1 VNPEHLHL
9 EGVEHREVDA
19 GGLRMHVAEIGEGP
33 PLVLLHGWPQ
43 HWWMW
48 REVLPTLSRTYRCIA
63 PDLRGLGWTEAP
75 PDGYDKPQLAADVL
89 ALLDALGL
97 DTVRLIG
104 HDWGAVATQIICAEA
119 PERVSKALVLSVP
132 SLFERRADPRQL
144 LGLAH
149 MPFLSAPFGH
159 LAVPTVAK
167 QVFRLSGFTDA
178 DAEPYLE
185 RLRRPERAKATVRYY
200 RTFLTRE
207 FPASIA
213 RPRERPDVPMR
224 FVAGAG
230 DPVARYAPGVELV
243 RGARHF
249 LPEDKPDAV
258 IGHAM
263 SFL

>member
-1 VNPEHLHL
+1 VTEHLHL

-19 GGLRMHVAEIGEGP
+19 GGLRMHVAEIGDGP

-48 REVLPTLSRTYRCIA
+48 RAVLPTLARTYRCIA

-75 PDGYDKPQLAADVL
+75 PSGYEKQQLADDVL
-89 ALLDALGL
+89 ALLDVLGL
-97 DTVRLIG
+97 DKVRLIG
-104 HDWGAVATQIICAEA
+104 HDWGAVATQLICAGA

-132 SLFERRADPRQL
+132 SLFERGTDPRQL

-159 LAVPTVAK
+159 RLVVPVTK
-167 QVFRLSGFTDA
+167 QVFKLQRFSDA
-178 DAEPYLE
+178 EAEPYLE
-185 RLRRPERAKATVRYY
+185 RLRQPERARATVQIY
-200 RTFLTRE
+200 RTFVTKEL
-207 FPASIA
+207 PSSLA
-213 RPRERPDVPMR
+213 RPRDKPDVPMR
-224 FVAGAG
+224 FVGGEG
-230 DPVARYAPGVELV
+230 DPVCRWSPGIETV
-243 RGARHF
+243 RGAGHF

>member
-1 VNPEHLHL
+1 VTEHLHL

-19 GGLRMHVAEIGEGP
+19 GGLRMHVAEIGDGP

-48 REVLPTLSRTYRCIA
+48 REVLPILSRTYRCIA

-75 PDGYDKPQLAADVL
+75 PSGYEKQQLADDVV

-97 DTVRLIG
+97 DQVRMIG
-104 HDWGAVATQIICAEA
+104 HDWGAVATQIICASA
-119 PERVSKALVLSVP
+119 PERVSKAISLSVP
-132 SLFERRADPRQL
+132 SLFERARDPRQL

-149 MPFLSAPFGH
+149 MPFLSAPFGAR
-159 LAVPTVAK
+159 LVPTVAK
-167 QVFRLSGFTDA
+167 QVFRLSGFSDEQ
-178 DAEPYLE
+178 AEPYLA
-185 RLRRPERAKATVRYY
+185 RLREPERAQATVRIY
-200 RTFLTRE
+200 RTFLTKE
-207 FPASIA
+207 FPRSLAG
-213 RPRERPDVPMR
+213 PRERPEVPIR
-224 FVAGAG
+224 FVGGAG
-230 DPVARYAPGVELV
+230 DPVCRRAPGVELV